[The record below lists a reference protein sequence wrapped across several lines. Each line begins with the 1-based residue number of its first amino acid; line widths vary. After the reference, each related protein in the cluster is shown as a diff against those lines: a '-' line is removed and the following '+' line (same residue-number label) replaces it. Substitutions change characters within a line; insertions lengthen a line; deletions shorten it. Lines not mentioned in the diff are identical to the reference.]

1 MPLED
6 LEKQVFRGIFIGKTL
21 FSIGGWKSKTRRN
34 LSGIEVLSIIDQV
47 DRKKKKEEI
56 HGKPFFN

>member
-6 LEKQVFRGIFIGKTL
+6 LKSRLLGVFFIGKNL
-21 FSIGGWKSKTRRN
+21 FSIEGWKSKTRRN